1 MSKITGRQRYLAF
14 TEWYNWAQT
23 KYPIL
28 KKKKK
33 AQPQNQRKNE
43 I

>member
-1 MSKITGRQRYLAF
+1 MSKVTGRQRYFAF
-14 TEWYNWAQT
+14 QEWYNWAQHQ
-23 KYPIL
+23 YPIL

-33 AQPQNQRKNE
+33 AQPQNFNNE

>member
-14 TEWYNWAQT
+14 TEWLNWAQHQ
-23 KYPIL
+23 YPIL

-33 AQPQNQRKNE
+33 PQPQNFNTNE

>member
-1 MSKITGRQRYLAF
+1 MSKVSGRQRYFAF
-14 TEWYNWAQT
+14 QEWLNWAQT
-23 KYPIL
+23 KYPSL

-33 AQPQNQRKNE
+33 AQPQNYNSDE

>member
-14 TEWYNWAQT
+14 QEWYNWAQHQ
-23 KYPIL
+23 YHIL

-33 AQPQNQRKNE
+33 AQPQNNNNE
-43 I
+43 F

>member
-1 MSKITGRQRYLAF
+1 MSKVTGRQRYFAF
-14 TEWYNWAQT
+14 QEWLNWAQT
-23 KYPIL
+23 KYPTL

-33 AQPQNQRKNE
+33 VQPQNYNSDE

>member
-1 MSKITGRQRYLAF
+1 MSKVTGRQRYLAF
-14 TEWYNWAQT
+14 QEWYNWAQT
-23 KYPIL
+23 KYPIM

-33 AQPQNQRKNE
+33 VQPQSHNNE